1 MTKKTSTKRATKKTV
16 KQETDQDAWI
26 KKHLPAVREIH
37 PELREMVNSFL
48 QQKNLPL
55 KLHSM
60 HFTTDM
66 ASADFNCCTINGM
79 VVCGPQC
86 G

>member
-1 MTKKTSTKRATKKTV
+1 MTTTLPTKRGKKRPI
-16 KQETDQDAWI
+16 KRARSQDAEA
-26 KKHLPAVREIH
+26 KKRLHAVREIH
-37 PELREMVNSFL
+37 PELREMVNNFL
-48 QQKNLPL
+48 RERNLPL
-55 KLHSM
+55 KVHAM

-66 ASADFNCCTINGM
+66 ASSDFNCCTIDGK

>member
-1 MTKKTSTKRATKKTV
+1 MTSKAAAKRAKKRPVKRATS
-16 KQETDQDAWI
+16 QDAEA
-26 KKHLPAVREIH
+26 KKHLPAVRELH
-37 PELREMVNSFL
+37 PELREMVNNFL

-55 KLHSM
+55 KVHAM

-66 ASADFNCCTINGM
+66 AAADFNCCTINGM